1 MRLQYEVF
9 PQDTAQATR
18 LVFLVR
24 DLEIRDR
31 LAQSNI
37 NKFLYQYTTET
48 MPRQSHANMVSQ
60 WRLTCMSRAF
70 KKYHLLH
77 FIYNFVNVLL
87 PTGVS
92 EGADY

>member
-9 PQDTAQATR
+9 PQDTTQATR

-37 NKFLYQYTTET
+37 NKFLYQHTTET

-60 WRLTCMSRAF
+60 WTRAEADMHEQSLPVAL
-70 KKYHLLH
+70 HLEL
-77 FIYNFVNVLL
+77 
-87 PTGVS
+87 G
-92 EGADY
+92 